1 MICVISGYRLD
12 TDDICAILAYYAAYS
27 GNSVP
32 TFRDNLYVPSSSFK
46 KYKSNELLDTWRRN
60 KKLSRKVGKELPLIS
75 A

>member
-46 KYKSNELLDTWRRN
+46 KYKSNELLDT
-60 KKLSRKVGKELPLIS
+60 
-75 A
+75 